1 MGQLPIFMLILS
13 SQVLKS
19 LLKISIYIK
28 CKKLNF
34 LLRLFKYL
42 KIKIALH
49 FSMVTHIFIQ
59 FNFQIFCTIS
69 ERTRAQE
76 DPIEVEQIN
85 FAHPVQCLTQ
95 VVYEQNLID
104 IGFNQGWGQG
114 GEILSEWNFSAK
126 MSDRET
132 QDRSEKP
139 HFIKNLWI
147 LNMS

>member
-1 MGQLPIFMLILS
+1 MLILS

-95 VVYEQNLID
+95 VVYEQNSSRKEFVYQLHFPITVSTTMVRNLILD
-104 IGFNQGWGQG
+104 
-114 GEILSEWNFSAK
+114 FS
-126 MSDRET
+126 R
-132 QDRSEKP
+132 
-139 HFIKNLWI
+139 
-147 LNMS
+147 